1 MSDIQ
6 EQIKLAHKRAE
17 ENDNRLNE
25 EIVAVLV
32 KPKKYIEM
40 LEQANNMYGVY
51 PPKVDKKNGYVTEV
65 RTMYNLPVIISKDI
79 DEDMKFVNK
88 EELEQIQILE
98 QKRYEEFMKNYVSD
112 REFINGE

>member
-6 EQIKLAHKRAE
+6 EEMKKQYKRAE

-25 EIVAVLV
+25 ETVAVLV

-40 LEQANNMYGVY
+40 LEQANNTYGVY
-51 PPKVDKKNGYVTEV
+51 PPKVDKKNEYVTEV

-79 DEDMKFVNK
+79 DENIKFVNK

-98 QKRYEEFMKNYVSD
+98 QKRYEEFMRNYVSD
-112 REFINGE
+112 IEFINGE